1 MNNKILVGGT
11 ILMLAVTSVLGQDN
25 ITSNPGPNDDQG
37 RTYRANELSVDAF
50 GTGSLGAYTI
60 NHVSN
65 ARVRHNIRFG
75 AGAGINCFITR
86 NLGIGGDVYSENT
99 TGAFI
104 DSASG
109 NLILRIPLGE
119 SGLAPYVFGG
129 GGYQFDLTKAAFGQ
143 AGAGLEFRFTPN
155 VGLFVDAR
163 GVVPDKAKYYGVG
176 RVGIRFAF

>member
-1 MNNKILVGGT
+1 MNKKILVGVT
-11 ILMLAVTSVLGQDN
+11 ILMLAVKSVLGQDN
-25 ITSNPGPNDDQG
+25 ATNNPGPNDDQG
-37 RTYRANELSVDAF
+37 RIYRANELSVDAF

-75 AGAGINCFITR
+75 AGAGINYFFTR

-129 GGYQFDLTKAAFGQ
+129 GGYQFDLTKAPFVQ

-176 RVGIRFAF
+176 RLGLRFAF